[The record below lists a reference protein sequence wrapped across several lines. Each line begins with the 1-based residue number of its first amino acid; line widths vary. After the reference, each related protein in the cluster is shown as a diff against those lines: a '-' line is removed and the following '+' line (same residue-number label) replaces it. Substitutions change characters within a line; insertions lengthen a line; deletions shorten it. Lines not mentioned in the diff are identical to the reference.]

1 MSVRLSAPR
10 AAALTFA
17 TVAAVVVASS
27 GAALAEPQPFDQDGC
42 VLSLAHA
49 GSWPGSMS
57 SGDDTVR
64 LVSDAFT
71 TYLSRHGGCTA
82 DPTSR

>member
-1 MSVRLSAPR
+1 MSVRLSAR
-10 AAALTFA
+10 RTAAVTFA
-17 TVAAVVVASS
+17 ATAVVVAGS

-82 DPTSR
+82 DPASR

>member
-1 MSVRLSAPR
+1 MSMRLSASR
-10 AAALTFA
+10 TAAVTVA
-17 TVAAVVVASS
+17 TVAVVVAGS
-27 GAALAEPQPFDQDGC
+27 GAALAEPQPVDQDGC

-82 DPTSR
+82 DPTVR

>member
-10 AAALTFA
+10 IAAVSFA
-17 TVAAVVVASS
+17 TVAVLVTTG

-71 TYLSRHGGCTA
+71 TYLSRHGGCSA
-82 DPTSR
+82 DPTVR

>member
-10 AAALTFA
+10 IAAVSLA
-17 TVAAVVVASS
+17 TVAVLVTTG

-42 VLSLAHA
+42 VLSLAQA

-71 TYLSRHGGCTA
+71 TYLSRHGGCSA
-82 DPTSR
+82 DVDNL

>member
-1 MSVRLSAPR
+1 MSVRLSARR
-10 AAALTFA
+10 AAAVTVA
-17 TVAAVVVASS
+17 TVAVVVASS

-49 GSWPGSMS
+49 GSWPGSMA

-71 TYLSRHGGCTA
+71 TYLSRRGGCSA
-82 DPTSR
+82 DVTNL

>member
-10 AAALTFA
+10 AAVLTFA

-71 TYLSRHGGCTA
+71 TYLSRHGGCSA
-82 DPTSR
+82 DVTNL

>member
-1 MSVRLSAPR
+1 MSVRLSASR
-10 AAALTFA
+10 IAAVSVA
-17 TVAAVVVASS
+17 TVAVIVATG
-27 GAALAEPQPFDQDGC
+27 GAALAEPQPFDQDSC

-71 TYLSRHGGCTA
+71 TYLSRHGGCSA
-82 DPTSR
+82 DVNNL

>member
-1 MSVRLSAPR
+1 MSVRLSAR
-10 AAALTFA
+10 RTAAVTFA
-17 TVAAVVVASS
+17 AAAVVVAGS

-49 GSWPGSMS
+49 GSWPGSMT

-71 TYLSRHGGCTA
+71 TYLSRHGGCSA
-82 DPTSR
+82 DVTNL

>member
-1 MSVRLSAPR
+1 MSVRLSASR
-10 AAALTFA
+10 
-17 TVAAVVVASS
+17 VAAVSFATIAVVIAGTS
-27 GAALAEPQPFDQDGC
+27 AAVAEPQPFDQDGC

-71 TYLSRHGGCTA
+71 TYLSRHGGCSA
-82 DPTSR
+82 DVENL

>member
-1 MSVRLSAPR
+1 MSVRLSASR
-10 AAALTFA
+10 IAAVSVA
-17 TVAAVVVASS
+17 TVAVIVATG
-27 GAALAEPQPFDQDGC
+27 GAALAEPPPFDQDSC

-71 TYLSRHGGCTA
+71 TYLSRHGGCSA
-82 DPTSR
+82 DVNNL

>member
-1 MSVRLSAPR
+1 MSIRLSAHR
-10 AAALTFA
+10 AAAVTFA
-17 TVAAVVVASS
+17 TVAVVVAGS
-27 GAALAEPQPFDQDGC
+27 GVALAEPQPFDQDGC

-57 SGDDTVR
+57 AGDDTVR

-71 TYLSRHGGCTA
+71 TYLSRHGGCSA
-82 DPTSR
+82 DVTNL